1 EGSPTTKG
9 GSIRTRFL
17 AMRATENDQGRPD
30 LPRQIEQDYRGGWA
44 RQSVRHDAVRIVHA
58 LVHPEEGRL
67 LRVPVGWR
75 RSVPDVSDFSSP
87 SFCLPGPTTY
97 TRRRILLEVAH
108 GPRIVHAHGQLYRQS
123 RQPG

>member
-1 EGSPTTKG
+1 MRAKTAYSVNGEGSLTTKG

-30 LPRQIEQDYRGGWA
+30 LPRQMEQDYRDGWA

-67 LRVPVGWR
+67 LRVPVGLAAERPR
-75 RSVPDVSDFSSP
+75 RERFFITQFLP
-87 SFCLPGPTTY
+87 SRAYHL
-97 TRRRILLEVAH
+97 H
-108 GPRIVHAHGQLYRQS
+108 
-123 RQPG
+123 